1 VQASS
6 TTGTALGEQLFA
18 FVRELMLDPGADH
31 LRAIEENDLS
41 VSQVRALMVL
51 ACAEEPVPGARL
63 AERLGFSPA
72 AVSRALDGLVRDGL
86 AVRSESAEDRRVRP
100 FAATDRGRELAD
112 ELSAL
117 RRAQLDRFVE
127 RLEPDQREAL
137 ASAMDLIVG
146 EVGA

>member
-1 VQASS
+1 
-6 TTGTALGEQLFA
+6 
-18 FVRELMLDPGADH
+18 MLDPGADH

-51 ACAEEPVPGARL
+51 ACAAEPVPGARL

-86 AVRSESAEDRRVRP
+86 AVRTESAEDRRVRP

-127 RLEPDQREAL
+127 RLDPGQREAL
-137 ASAMDLIVG
+137 AAAMDLIVG